1 MHFTKKNSFEKR
13 IELKNKLKQQKILKF
28 PGAYNPLTAK
38 LIAEI
43 GFEGIYISGGVMA
56 NDLGIPDIGLT
67 TLKEVSYRANQISRV
82 TDLPAIVDAD
92 TGFGDCKKT
101 IETFENLGLSGCH
114 IEDQIDQKRCGHL
127 DNKEIISSA
136 TMVNKIKTAVKAKKD
151 KNFLVI
157 ARTDAN
163 SVEGL
168 KKTIEIFEQ
177 LGLSGCHIE
186 DQIDEKRCGHLD
198 NKEIIP
204 SATMVN
210 KIKTAVKA
218 KKDKNFLVIARTD
231 ANSVEGIKK
240 TINRVKAYEDAGAD
254 IIFPEA
260 MKDEKEFEQIRKN
273 SKANLLANMT
283 EFGKSKLL
291 SANELENLGYNI
303 VIYPVTTQR
312 LAMKSVEDGL
322 RTIMNDGHQNNIIDK
337 MQTRKRLYE
346 LVEYEKYNTP
356 DKKITDFKT
365 DGHE

>member
-1 MHFTKKNSFEKR
+1 MHFTKKNSSDKR
-13 IELKNKLKQQKILKF
+13 IELKNKLKKQKILKF

-43 GFEGIYISGGVMA
+43 GFEGIYISGAVMA

-82 TDLPAIVDAD
+82 SDLPSIVDAD

-114 IEDQIDQKRCGHL
+114 IEDQID
-127 DNKEIISSA
+127 
-136 TMVNKIKTAVKAKKD
+136 
-151 KNFLVI
+151 
-157 ARTDAN
+157 
-163 SVEGL
+163 
-168 KKTIEIFEQ
+168 
-177 LGLSGCHIE
+177 
-186 DQIDEKRCGHLD
+186 EKRCGHLD

-204 SATMVN
+204 LPKMVN
-210 KIKTAVKA
+210 KIKTAVNT
-218 KKDKNFLVIARTD
+218 KKDKNFLIIARTD

-240 TINRVKAYEDAGAD
+240 TIDRAKAYEDAGAD

-260 MKDEKEFEQIRKN
+260 MKDEKEFELIRKN
-273 SKANLLANMT
+273 LKVNLLANMT

-312 LAMKSVEDGL
+312 LAIKSVEDGL

-346 LVEYEKYNTP
+346 LVDYEKYNTP

>member
-1 MHFTKKNSFEKR
+1 MHFTKKNSSEKR
-13 IELKNKLKQQKILKF
+13 IELKNKLKKQKILKF

-56 NDLGIPDIGLT
+56 NDLGVPDIGLT

-82 TDLPAIVDAD
+82 TDLPVIVDAD

-127 DNKEIISSA
+127 DNKEII
-136 TMVNKIKTAVKAKKD
+136 
-151 KNFLVI
+151 
-157 ARTDAN
+157 
-163 SVEGL
+163 
-168 KKTIEIFEQ
+168 
-177 LGLSGCHIE
+177 
-186 DQIDEKRCGHLD
+186 
-198 NKEIIP
+198 P

-218 KKDKNFLVIARTD
+218 KKDKNFLIIARTD

-240 TINRVKAYEDAGAD
+240 TIDRAKAYEDAGAD

-260 MKDEKEFEQIRKN
+260 MKDEKEFELIRRNLKV
-273 SKANLLANMT
+273 NLLANMT

-291 SANELENLGYNI
+291 SANKLENLGYNI

-337 MQTRKRLYE
+337 MQTRKRLYD
-346 LVEYEKYNTP
+346 LVDYEKYNTP

>member
-1 MHFTKKNSFEKR
+1 MHFTKKSFSQKR
-13 IELKNKLKQQKILKF
+13 EGLKNKLKKQKILKF

-38 LIAEI
+38 LISEI
-43 GFEGIYISGGVMA
+43 GFDGIYISGAVTA
-56 NDLGIPDIGLT
+56 NDLGFPDIGIT

-82 TDLPAIVDAD
+82 SDLPSIVDAD

-114 IEDQIDQKRCGHL
+114 IEDQIDEKRCGHL
-127 DNKEIISSA
+127 DNKEIIPLA

-151 KNFLVI
+151 KNFFI
-157 ARTDAN
+157 
-163 SVEGL
+163 
-168 KKTIEIFEQ
+168 
-177 LGLSGCHIE
+177 
-186 DQIDEKRCGHLD
+186 
-198 NKEIIP
+198 
-204 SATMVN
+204 
-210 KIKTAVKA
+210 
-218 KKDKNFLVIARTD
+218 IARTD
-231 ANSVEGIKK
+231 ANSVEGIEK
-240 TINRVKAYEDAGAD
+240 TIDRIKAYEDAGAD

-260 MKDEKEFEQIRKN
+260 MKNEKEFEKIRKN
-273 SKANLLANMT
+273 SKAHLLANMT

-291 SANELENLGYNI
+291 STGQLENLGYNI

-312 LAMKSVEDGL
+312 LAMKNVEDGL
-322 RTIMNDGHQNNIIDK
+322 WAIMKDGHQNNIIDK

>member
-1 MHFTKKNSFEKR
+1 MHFTKKNSSEKR
-13 IELKNKLKQQKILKF
+13 IELKNKLKKQKILKF

-56 NDLGIPDIGLT
+56 NDLGVPDIGLT

-82 TDLPAIVDAD
+82 TDLPTIVDVD
-92 TGFGDCKKT
+92 TGFGNCKKT

-127 DNKEIISSA
+127 DNKEIIPSA
-136 TMVNKIKTAVKAKKD
+136 IMVNKIKTAVKAKKD

-168 KKTIEIFEQ
+168 
-177 LGLSGCHIE
+177 
-186 DQIDEKRCGHLD
+186 
-198 NKEIIP
+198 
-204 SATMVN
+204 
-210 KIKTAVKA
+210 
-218 KKDKNFLVIARTD
+218 
-231 ANSVEGIKK
+231 KK

-322 RTIMNDGHQNNIIDK
+322 RAIMNDGHQNNIIDK
-337 MQTRKRLYE
+337 MQTRKKLYE

>member
-1 MHFTKKNSFEKR
+1 MHFTKKSFSQKR
-13 IELKNKLKQQKILKF
+13 EDLKNKLKKQKILKF

-38 LIAEI
+38 LISEI
-43 GFEGIYISGGVMA
+43 GFDGIYISGAVTA
-56 NDLGIPDIGLT
+56 NDLGFPDIGIT

-82 TDLPAIVDAD
+82 SDLPSIVDAD

-114 IEDQIDQKRCGHL
+114 IEDQIDEKRCGHL
-127 DNKEIISSA
+127 DNKEIIPLA

-151 KNFLVI
+151 KNFLI
-157 ARTDAN
+157 
-163 SVEGL
+163 
-168 KKTIEIFEQ
+168 
-177 LGLSGCHIE
+177 
-186 DQIDEKRCGHLD
+186 
-198 NKEIIP
+198 
-204 SATMVN
+204 
-210 KIKTAVKA
+210 
-218 KKDKNFLVIARTD
+218 IARTD
-231 ANSVEGIKK
+231 ANSVEGIEK
-240 TINRVKAYEDAGAD
+240 TIDRIKAYEDAGAD

-260 MKDEKEFEQIRKN
+260 MKNEKEFEKIRKN
-273 SKANLLANMT
+273 SKAHLLANMT

-291 SANELENLGYNI
+291 STGQLENLGYNI

-312 LAMKSVEDGL
+312 LAMKNVEDGL
-322 RTIMNDGHQNNIIDK
+322 WAIMKDGHQNNIIDK